1 MGSGLFDSGGTSSI
15 MKANATGACLT
26 WIEQRLSSRAG
37 FARGGDPSGRA
48 GPVASYLSLV
58 AKRRKKSSQAVGETL
73 AQPGD
78 IEQLAGKSAMVLSSP
93 VPTLRNPSSA

>member
-1 MGSGLFDSGGTSSI
+1 MASRWFESGCTSI
-15 MKANATGACLT
+15 MMETDGTGACLT

-37 FARGGDPSGRA
+37 FARGGEPSGRA